1 MTTVIGTRIH
11 QLEMSGL
18 VRQLQFMIGSLQ
30 ESRIP
35 MDCLHNLLRHLGALE
50 VCRVTEAGR
59 CSLVVSVVLKT
70 LAKPSQPYNLYRR
83 HLARCYVD
91 FLPENRRG
99 PKA

>member
-35 MDCLHNLLRHLGALE
+35 MDCLYNLLRHFGALE
-50 VCRVTEAGR
+50 VCRVTEVGS
-59 CSLVVSVVLKT
+59 CSLVSVVLKT
-70 LAKPSQPYNLYRR
+70 VKLWDPCQAS
-83 HLARCYVD
+83 HT
-91 FLPENRRG
+91 
-99 PKA
+99 